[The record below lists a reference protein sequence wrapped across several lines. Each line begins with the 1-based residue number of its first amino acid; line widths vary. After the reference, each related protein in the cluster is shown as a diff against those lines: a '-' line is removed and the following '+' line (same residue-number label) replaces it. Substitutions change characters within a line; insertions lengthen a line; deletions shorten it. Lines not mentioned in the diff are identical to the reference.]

1 MDERILVS
9 TRKGL
14 FTLDRSSS
22 AAGPTWQIT
31 RAAFL
36 GDNVPM
42 VLPNPADRTIHA
54 ALAHGHFGDKIHR
67 STDAGATWE
76 ELAVPEYPEPPAG
89 AKPDI
94 CQMSGKEI
102 PWKLNLIWSLET
114 GGADQP
120 GVLWCGTLPGGLF
133 RSNDAGASWTMMRS
147 LWNRPERKRWFGGG
161 FDWPGIHSIIV
172 DPRDSNRV
180 TVGISCG
187 GVWVTTDGGETWN
200 CRADGMRAAYMPPE
214 QANDPEIQDPHRL
227 AQCRSHPD
235 VIWTQHHNGIFRTA
249 DGCQS
254 WQELQDVPPSSFGF
268 AVAAHP
274 DDPQTAWFVPGISD
288 EKRIPVDGKVVVTR
302 TRDGGKSF
310 DVLRDGL
317 PQDHAYDI
325 TLRHALDIDP
335 SGRRLV
341 FGTSTGSLFVSED
354 QGDSWQCITTHLPP
368 VYCTRF
374 VE

>member
-1 MDERILVS
+1 MGERILVS

-14 FTLDRSSS
+14 FTLDRS
-22 AAGPTWQIT
+22 AAGGGPTWRIT
-31 RAAFL
+31 GAAFL
-36 GDNVPM
+36 GDNVPI
-42 VLPNPADRTIHA
+42 VLPSLADGTVYA
-54 ALAHGHFGDKIHR
+54 ALAHGHFGNKIHR
-67 STDAGATWE
+67 SRDGGATWE
-76 ELAVPEYPEPPAG
+76 ELAAPEYPEPPAG
-89 AKPDI
+89 AEPDI

-102 PWKLNLIWSLET
+102 RWALNLIWSLET

-133 RSNDAGASWTMMRS
+133 RSTDAGASWTMVRS
-147 LWNRPERKRWFGGG
+147 LWDRPERKRWFGGG
-161 FDWPGIHSIIV
+161 FDLPGIHSIIV

-180 TVGISCG
+180 TVGVSCG

-214 QANDPEIQDPHRL
+214 QADDPEIQDPHRL
-227 AQCRSHPD
+227 AQCRAHPD
-235 VIWTQHHNGIFRTA
+235 VLWAQHHNGIFRTT
-249 DGCQS
+249 DGCRR

-274 DDPQTAWFVPGISD
+274 DDPETAWFVPGISD

-302 TRDGGKSF
+302 TRDGGESF
-310 DVLRDGL
+310 DVLCDGL

-325 TLRHALDIDP
+325 TFRHALDID
-335 SGRRLV
+335 SAGRGLV

-368 VYCTRF
+368 VYCVRF